1 MRERSWRYKSRQTA
15 FESFCGSRA
24 TNNLLLIKWCAFFFL
39 LKIQCVDKNSYES
52 HLLLQSICV
61 CFSFVAA
68 SRTPI
73 PLCFSFVAA
82 ASRIPIPH
90 GHLRAA
96 PARGAGPFGSPV
108 AAFLRPVQS
117 FCRPKSQ
124 LPASAGE
131 LIEQAKKLRA
141 EADELVSVK
150 RESEIAFFRE
160 EQTKADKVAAYRSN
174 FSATLPILKDTGK
187 VVEES
192 VYFAPRISQP
202 NSEEGDDFDG
212 MKFSSEII
220 RVDVPLPLG
229 IVLGQEAG
237 ETTVSIDE
245 IDSSANAVSSAK
257 LRVGDILRCCSA
269 TTTQMSTPTWQ
280 LLVGGIGQPKTVRF
294 MYSCDGERSNFEEV
308 LEAISS
314 NRMDVEGRDVVLV
327 LERKIE
333 VTHQKKLTESRKAGR
348 KMSTS
353 TTALSA
359 LGSDEDHHHVS
370 SESASTF
377 KPIFTLTSNAPLK
390 LGGLRM
396 LLSLVLVS
404 SQNKPEKGSW
414 TPRQT
419 DKELRMRWNKT
430 GDEVIITLFE
440 RGVSVSRES
449 VVQNLEY
456 LLHESLLLHSV
467 LDELEELSSDP
478 EILEENRLISFTSV
492 ETINTARN
500 MLLARKEKKD
510 E

>member
-1 MRERSWRYKSRQTA
+1 MGTSV
-15 FESFCGSRA
+15 
-24 TNNLLLIKWCAFFFL
+24 LLVLAVLAL
-39 LKIQCVDKNSYES
+39 L
-52 HLLLQSICV
+52 
-61 CFSFVAA
+61 A
-68 SRTPI
+68 
-73 PLCFSFVAA
+73 
-82 ASRIPIPH
+82 
-90 GHLRAA
+90 
-96 PARGAGPFGSPV
+96 SPV

-245 IDSSANAVSSAK
+245 IDSSSANAVSSAK

-327 LERKIE
+327 VERKIE

-440 RGVSVSRES
+440 RGVSVSRDVLAETS
-449 VVQNLEY
+449 EY
-456 LLHESLLLHSV
+456 FLHESLLLHSV